1 MLKRF
6 SISLIVLSSVVYLTI
21 FLISRHH
28 ETGFF
33 DEILIQLNRISTN
46 MSHEQKVKQTK
57 ILLKLIIENDTPP
70 AHWNLFID
78 HNWKTDPNELF
89 YYYKVWIIKAGLNLA
104 DIDESYPI
112 YSSKEKEITKINM
125 RYGPNKPILQFPF
138 SVDKHKK
145 LTTGLFF
152 PINEPP
158 FSADLNKDKFINEKD
173 VRLASGAL

>member
-6 SISLIVLSSVVYLTI
+6 SISLIILSSIIYLTI

-46 MSHEQKVKQTK
+46 MNHEKKVKQTK
-57 ILLKLIIENDTPP
+57 LVLNLILNHETPP
-70 AHWNLFID
+70 DQWRFIVD

-89 YYYKVWIIKAGLNLA
+89 YYYKVWMIKTGLTSA
-104 DIDESYPI
+104 DIDASYPI
-112 YSSKEKEITKINM
+112 YNTKEDQVTKINM
-125 RYGPNKPILQFPF
+125 RYGPDKSILQFPF
-138 SVDKHKK
+138 SVDKKK
-145 LTTGLFF
+145 NLITGLFF

-158 FSADLNKDKFINEKD
+158 FSADLNGDKFINHLD
-173 VRLASGAL
+173 VSLAKGTM